1 MYHRILL
8 LYILLI
14 TIIHCYDYQ
23 KEVLKRF
30 YRACIF
36 FIFCIKWEQE
46 NIRGQLMR
54 IAICDDD
61 ELIIGQLE
69 HYLAEYFFKN
79 KLKQPEVHTYTIGET
94 LLKEAEPF
102 DIIFLDIEM
111 PGQNGIYVGRKLKEK
126 YPKLIIII
134 ITSFAE
140 YLDEAMRFQ
149 VFRYLSKPIDKN
161 RLFRNMK
168 DAISMYSCS
177 DKKII
182 LETKEGTTI
191 LSASDIILIEAKG
204 REITVCTKDGSHY
217 VSIHNMNYWMETL
230 DMPDFFR
237 THRSYIVNLGYVSF
251 FDHSLIHL
259 CENKYTAYLTRRKYT
274 DFKAA
279 YLLYAESIR

>member
-1 MYHRILL
+1 
-8 LYILLI
+8 
-14 TIIHCYDYQ
+14 
-23 KEVLKRF
+23 
-30 YRACIF
+30 
-36 FIFCIKWEQE
+36 
-46 NIRGQLMR
+46 MR

-61 ELIIGQLE
+61 ELFIEQLD
-69 HYLAEYFFKN
+69 HYLTEYFGRN
-79 KLKQPEVHTYTIGET
+79 KLKQPEIHTYTSGEA
-94 LLKEAEPF
+94 LLKETTSF

-111 PGQNGIYVGRKLKEK
+111 SGQNGIYVGKRLKEK

-140 YLDEAMRFQ
+140 YLDDAMRFQ

-168 DAISMYSCS
+168 DAVTMYSYS

-182 LETKEGTTI
+182 LETKEGTAI
-191 LSASDIILIEAKG
+191 ISASDIIFIEAKG
-204 REITVCTKDGSHY
+204 RKIIVYAKDGSHY
-217 VSIHNMNYWMETL
+217 VSIHNMNYWMEAL
-230 DMPDFFR
+230 DLPDFFR
-237 THRSYIVNLGYVSF
+237 THRSYIVNLEYVSF